1 MTPSIESPAGE
12 APPPPRTTLQK
23 LALMGALFGL
33 LLALALSLRFF
44 IHDFDRYEPSR
55 SWGNVLYVVPPLVPF
70 IVAFFVIRR
79 RNEPLLLIA
88 CLLFEALAILLC
100 GVYADFDP
108 HWRDKPG
115 SLAPLVFLMVP
126 VLQLLLFGLTVGLT
140 ALGYRVTRR
149 RA

>member
-1 MTPSIESPAGE
+1 MNSPTTDE
-12 APPPPRTTLQK
+12 AAPAPRTILQK
-23 LALMGALFGL
+23 LALAGAFFGL

-88 CLLFEALAILLC
+88 CLLFEAVATLLC

-126 VLQLLLFGLTVGLT
+126 ALQLLLFGLTVGLT
-140 ALGYRVTRR
+140 ALGYRLARH

>member
-1 MTPSIESPAGE
+1 MTSSNDSPDGVA
-12 APPPPRTTLQK
+12 APQPRTTLQK
-23 LALMGALFGL
+23 LALAGAFLGL

-44 IHDFDRYEPSR
+44 IHDFDRYELSR

-79 RNEPLLLIA
+79 RNEPLLLMA
-88 CLLFEALAILLC
+88 CLLFEAVATLLC

-126 VLQLLLFGLTVGLT
+126 ALQLLLFGLTVGLT

>member
-1 MTPSIESPAGE
+1 MTPSHDSPAGE
-12 APPPPRTTLQK
+12 AAPQKRTTWQK
-23 LALMGALFGL
+23 LALAGGFLGL
-33 LLALALSLRFF
+33 LLALTLSLRFF
-44 IHDFDRYEPSR
+44 IQDFDGHELSR

-70 IVAFFVIRR
+70 IVALFVVRR
-79 RNEPLLLIA
+79 RNEPLLLVA
-88 CLLFEALAILLC
+88 CLLFEAVATLLC

-126 VLQLLLFGLTVGLT
+126 ALQLLLFGLTVGLT
-140 ALGYRVTRR
+140 ALGYRLARH

>member
-1 MTPSIESPAGE
+1 MNSPTTDE
-12 APPPPRTTLQK
+12 AAPAPRTTLQK
-23 LALMGALFGL
+23 LALAGALFGL

-44 IHDFDRYEPSR
+44 IHDFDRYELSR

-88 CLLFEALAILLC
+88 CLLFEAVATLLC

-126 VLQLLLFGLTVGLT
+126 ALQLLLFGLTVGLT